1 MKTSAYVG
9 AVLGVVALI
18 IVAVHADFPAM
29 LRTLSSGGPAVLW
42 LIPYRALF
50 FLLYAIGW
58 AALLKSSKPGHPI
71 GLGYVFWA
79 TTVRDAVDRLLPV
92 ASVGGSVVGV
102 RILQWRGISLA
113 VGGATVIVE
122 ILLTLVAVYLFTA
135 LGLVMLAE
143 HGAGGHQYH
152 RVVLVF
158 LLSLPVPAV
167 MLAMLKN
174 GAFLKR
180 VQALIHSWVGEGAM
194 SRATESLGS
203 LRDLV
208 RPVAVRS
215 SGEHRRGRHARKH
228 DSGDSSRGFRGA
240 GGAGRARGGTGP
252 LRAHRRNQR

>member
-58 AALLKSSKPGHPI
+58 AALLKSSKPERPI

-122 ILLTLVAVYLFTA
+122 ILLTLVAVST
-135 LGLVMLAE
+135 
-143 HGAGGHQYH
+143 
-152 RVVLVF
+152 
-158 LLSLPVPAV
+158 
-167 MLAMLKN
+167 
-174 GAFLKR
+174 
-180 VQALIHSWVGEGAM
+180 
-194 SRATESLGS
+194 
-203 LRDLV
+203 
-208 RPVAVRS
+208 
-215 SGEHRRGRHARKH
+215 
-228 DSGDSSRGFRGA
+228 
-240 GGAGRARGGTGP
+240 TGWCWFSC
-252 LRAHRRNQR
+252 